1 MLGLSFITVTASS
14 TIFLPAG
21 LSVALLKSNCGP
33 CSVTSGS
40 AFPGGG
46 GGGGGAGAGGGG
58 GASFSGSQTA
68 WPSSAPMRPPPTM
81 PPPIAA
87 PRSSF
92 RGCVLV
98 LLTATPPVTPPTVA
112 PMMPPATAQ
121 VPHFLPRHAHPLA
134 RKTNSTPRA
143 TDLRRHVRLPP
154 RR

>member
-58 GASFSGSQTA
+58 GAPFSGAQTA
-68 WPSSAPMRPPPTM
+68 GPSNAPVEAPAPNPPPHA
-81 PPPIAA
+81 AA
-87 PRSSF
+87 P
-92 RGCVLV
+92 L
-98 LLTATPPVTPPTVA
+98 TVA
-112 PMMPPATAQ
+112 GCCL
-121 VPHFLPRHAHPLA
+121 V
-134 RKTNSTPRA
+134 
-143 TDLRRHVRLPP
+143 DLNA
-154 RR
+154 